1 MLDLFFVISFWQRF
15 TSCKHIS
22 KYPIAAEQK
31 KKKKKKKEKQHKDI
45 LVQNLPFCDKI
56 VVTVLLVFPFNTEIK
71 QF

>member
-31 KKKKKKKEKQHKDI
+31 KKKKEEERKATQRYTCSKPAFLRQDS
-45 LVQNLPFCDKI
+45 CDSI
-56 VVTVLLVFPFNTEIK
+56 AGFSI
-71 QF
+71 